1 MLSRRQVQELK
12 PSIQKGCGGSFEI
25 ATSARWQA
33 HLRHVIQFPD
43 FLAGENQQSAN
54 PPPHTHT
61 HSRSHTPQVTYLLPK
76 SSVASDDTHRVHLND
91 QQGAAEQEGR
101 ERLAV
106 LHHQAQRR
114 HLSWFGL
121 QLQDT
126 VTD

>member
-1 MLSRRQVQELK
+1 MLSGRQVQEPK

-25 ATSARWQA
+25 ATSARWQT
-33 HLRHVIQFPD
+33 HLRHVIRLPE
-43 FLAGENQQSAN
+43 FLAGKKQQSAN
-54 PPPHTHT
+54 PLT

-76 SSVASDDTHRVHLND
+76 PGVACDDTHRVHLDD
-91 QQGAAEQEGR
+91 QQCAAEQEGR

-114 HLSWFGL
+114 HLSWSGL

-126 VTD
+126 VTE